1 MMLKTAVD
9 VGFGRVKALN
19 ENMRKANF
27 PAVVADFQPLNFAS
41 GMESGQSLAIEYQGR
56 SWWIGEAAIRQSTAV
71 RMTTD
76 RTRTTNEEGMAL
88 LAAGMAQVGENP
100 QELVNLVIGL
110 PVRFFAGMKEEYS
123 KLTRDVHKIN
133 ILSPGGAQVKERR
146 VIIVEGLKVL
156 PQPFGTLF
164 DCILD
169 DSGSLRDRVLAGGRV
184 GVVDVGWNTLDLC
197 RADALEYNNPQSDSF
212 SGQGL
217 FSAFQGFS
225 REIYRELEVELPPER
240 LEPIVKDRKITL
252 AGKKHDVSGLI
263 DRAFSAAA
271 EGILSR
277 IRSLWPDR
285 DRLLFDAILITGG
298 GGALIGEYL
307 IPYLGAPARIVEG
320 AIMANCRGYLKF
332 ARRVW
337 K

>member
-1 MMLKTAVD
+1 MLNMAVD
-9 VGFGRVKALN
+9 VGFGRVKALGDN
-19 ENMRKANF
+19 GRTANF
-27 PAVVADFQPLNFAS
+27 PAVVAGFKPLTFAS

-56 SWWIGEAAIRQSTAV
+56 SWWIGEAALRQSSSV

-76 RTRTTNEEGMAL
+76 RSRTTNEEGMAL
-88 LAAGMAQVGENP
+88 LAAGMALIAGNP
-100 QELVNLVIGL
+100 QELANLVIGL
-110 PVRFFAGMKEEYS
+110 PVRFFTGMKEEYS
-123 KLTRDVHKIN
+123 KLARDVHKIN

-146 VIIVEGLKVL
+146 VVIVEGIKVL

-169 DSGSLRDRVLAGGRV
+169 DTGSLRDKALAGGRV
-184 GVVDVGWNTLDLC
+184 GVIDIGFNTLDLA

-217 FSAFQGFS
+217 FSAFQELS
-225 REIYRELEVELPPER
+225 REIYRALEIELPPEK
-240 LEPIVKDRKITL
+240 LEPVVKSREIVL
-252 AGKKHDVSGLI
+252 AGKRHDISELT

-285 DRLLFDAILITGG
+285 DRLMFDAILITGG
-298 GGALIGEYL
+298 GGALLGRYL
-307 IPYLGAPARIVEG
+307 IPYLGAPARIVED
-320 AIMANCRGYLKF
+320 AVMANCRGFLKF
-332 ARRVW
+332 GRRCW
-337 K
+337 R